1 MGLVHSLA
9 VIAILLALGLL
20 LRPLAEKLRLP
31 FEAVLLLLGFAA
43 GNLLMNATELGVSP
57 DMLRLLVFYLFL
69 PILIFAVAYRIDVPR
84 FVHFMPAIL
93 VLGLPMALMTMGLVV
108 ILTYYGIQ
116 QPHAFPWFAALL
128 TATILIATDSRA
140 LRLAFQHLNLS
151 EDLRTVVAGEDM
163 LTSAV
168 GIVLFSLL
176 LYWATHA
183 DTAITGGDVVLVFFW
198 NLFGGLAIG
207 LIIGFL
213 ALLFLRIRCPA
224 PTEGALLTLLVAY
237 LSYLAADRFA
247 GVSGVT
253 CVLVA
258 ALIMGRTMHQDLQA
272 TRDHFVDEFW
282 HFNASLSSYLL
293 YLIFGLSI
301 SMHMF
306 QEHWLAMLVG
316 IGAVAAA
323 RTAGLLLVMPLLT
336 RPGRSLAQLPERSLL
351 YLTGSR
357 GAVTVGLALSVPPH
371 LGYHLT
377 IEAIGFGVVLFTL
390 LAQAPL
396 VDWARQRRNSPT
408 DNA

>member
-9 VIAILLALGLL
+9 AVAILLALGLL

-43 GNLLMNATELGVSP
+43 GNLLLNATELGVSP

-69 PILIFAVAYRIDVPR
+69 PVLIFAVAYRIDAPR
-84 FVHFMPAIL
+84 FMRFMPAIL
-93 VLGLPMALMTMGLVV
+93 VLALPMALMTMGLVA

-116 QPHAFPWFAALL
+116 QTHAFPWFAALL
-128 TATILIATDSRA
+128 TAAILIATDSRA

-183 DTAITGGDVVLVFFW
+183 DMAITGGDVVLVFFW

-213 ALLFLRIRCPA
+213 ALLFLRIRRPA
-224 PTEGALLTLLVAY
+224 PTEGALLTLLIAY
-237 LSYLAADRFA
+237 LAYLAADQLA

-253 CVLVA
+253 CVLLA

-282 HFNASLSSYLL
+282 HFNANLTSYLL

-301 SMHMF
+301 SAHMF
-306 QEHWLAMLVG
+306 QEHWLAMLIG

-336 RPGRSLAQLPERSLL
+336 RPGRALAQLPERGLL

-396 VDWARQRRNSPT
+396 VDWVRQRPG
-408 DNA
+408 AA

>member
-1 MGLVHSLA
+1 MSLVHLLA
-9 VIAILLALGLL
+9 VVAILLGCGLL
-20 LRPLAEKLRLP
+20 LRPLAARLRLP
-31 FEAVLLLLGFAA
+31 FDAVLLLLGFAA
-43 GNLLMNATELGVSP
+43 GNLLMNAAELGVSP
-57 DMLRLLVFYLFL
+57 DMLRLLVFYVFL
-69 PILIFAVAYRIDVPR
+69 PILIFATAYRINAPR
-84 FVHFMPAIL
+84 LLHFMFAIL
-93 VLGLPMALMTMGLVV
+93 ILALPMAMVTMMLTA
-108 ILTYYGIQ
+108 ILTHYGIRQ
-116 QPHAFPWFAALL
+116 THAFPWFAALL
-128 TATILIATDSRA
+128 TGTMLIATDSRA
-140 LRLAFQHLNLS
+140 LRLAFQHLNLP
-151 EDLRTVVAGEDM
+151 EDLRTVIAGEDM

-168 GIVLFSLL
+168 SIVLFSLL
-176 LYWATHA
+176 LYWATHT
-183 DTAITGGDVVLVFFW
+183 DIAITGADAVLVFFW
-198 NLFGGLAIG
+198 NLFGGLAMG

-213 ALLFLRIRCPA
+213 ALLFLRIRRPA
-224 PTEGALLTLLVAY
+224 PTEGALATLLVAY
-237 LSYLAADRFA
+237 LAYLAADQLA

-253 CVLVA
+253 CVLLA

-282 HFNASLSSYLL
+282 HFNANLTSYLL

-301 SMHMF
+301 SAHMF
-306 QEHWLAMLVG
+306 QEHWLAMLIG

-336 RPGRSLAQLPERSLL
+336 RPGRALAQLPERGLL

-396 VDWARQRRNSPT
+396 VDWVRQRPGT
-408 DNA
+408 A

>member
-9 VIAILLALGLL
+9 AVAILLALGLL

-43 GNLLMNATELGVSP
+43 GNLLLNATELGVSP

-69 PILIFAVAYRIDVPR
+69 PVLIFAVAYRIDAPR
-84 FVHFMPAIL
+84 FMRFMPAIL
-93 VLGLPMALMTMGLVV
+93 VLALPMALMTMGLVA

-116 QPHAFPWFAALL
+116 QTHAFPWFAALL
-128 TATILIATDSRA
+128 TAAILIATDSRA

-183 DTAITGGDVVLVFFW
+183 DMAITGGDVVLVFFW

-213 ALLFLRIRCPA
+213 ALLFLRIRRPA
-224 PTEGALLTLLVAY
+224 PTEGALLTLLIAY
-237 LSYLAADRFA
+237 LAYLAADQLA

-253 CVLVA
+253 CVLLA

-282 HFNASLSSYLL
+282 HFNANLTSYLL

-301 SMHMF
+301 SAHMF
-306 QEHWLAMLVG
+306 QEHWLAMLIG
-316 IGAVAAA
+316 IAAVAAA

-336 RPGRSLAQLPERSLL
+336 RPGRALAQLPERGLL

-396 VDWARQRRNSPT
+396 VDWVRQRPGS
-408 DNA
+408 A

>member
-9 VIAILLALGLL
+9 AVAILLALGLL

-43 GNLLMNATELGVSP
+43 GNLLLNATELGVSP

-69 PILIFAVAYRIDVPR
+69 PVLIFAVAYRIDAPR
-84 FVHFMPAIL
+84 FMRFMPAIL
-93 VLGLPMALMTMGLVV
+93 VLALPMALMTMGLVA

-116 QPHAFPWFAALL
+116 QTHAFPWFAALL
-128 TATILIATDSRA
+128 TAAILIATDSRA

-183 DTAITGGDVVLVFFW
+183 DMAITGGDVVLVFFW

-213 ALLFLRIRCPA
+213 ALLFLRIRRPA
-224 PTEGALLTLLVAY
+224 PTEGALLTLLIAY
-237 LSYLAADRFA
+237 LAYLAADQLA

-253 CVLVA
+253 CVLLA

-282 HFNASLSSYLL
+282 HFNANLTSYLL

-301 SMHMF
+301 SAHMF
-306 QEHWLAMLVG
+306 QEHWLAMLIG
-316 IGAVAAA
+316 IAAVAAA

-336 RPGRSLAQLPERSLL
+336 RPGRALAQLPERGLL

-396 VDWARQRRNSPT
+396 VDWVRQRPG
-408 DNA
+408 AA